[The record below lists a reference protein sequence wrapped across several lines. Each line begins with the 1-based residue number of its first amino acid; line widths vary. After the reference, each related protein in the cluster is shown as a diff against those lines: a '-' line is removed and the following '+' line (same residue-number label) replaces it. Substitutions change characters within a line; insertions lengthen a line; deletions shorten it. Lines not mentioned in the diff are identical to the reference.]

1 MNIDYIELMQSDFS
15 SYRINGENIL
25 ELDYSVKPVSVDVS
39 LTGNE
44 ENQNILL
51 INSLLLVVDDYT
63 KIFSLDDEEDYNPL
77 RKDLAQIVL
86 YYKNGNIS
94 SYFTNLSKEN
104 MNDNQT
110 NALDDNKLFITIEEN
125 L

>member
-1 MNIDYIELMQSDFS
+1 MDIDYIELMQSDFS

>member
-1 MNIDYIELMQSDFS
+1 MDIDYIELMQSDFS

-94 SYFTNLSKEN
+94 SYFINLSKEN

>member
-1 MNIDYIELMQSDFS
+1 MDIDYIELMQSDFS

-25 ELDYSVKPVSVDVS
+25 ELDYSVKLVSVDVS

-63 KIFSLDDEEDYNPL
+63 KIFSLDNEEDYNPL

-94 SYFTNLSKEN
+94 SYFINLSKEN

>member
-1 MNIDYIELMQSDFS
+1 MDIDYIELMQSDFS

-44 ENQNILL
+44 ENHNILL

-94 SYFTNLSKEN
+94 SYFINLSKEN